1 MATSI
6 HPFLKDEAVFE
17 PDATHAL
24 AEAFDQACRALKLP
38 PTADRDREVIAVR
51 IIDLAR
57 AGILDPHT
65 LRDRVLLEA
74 RSAVISGSPA
84 PDPGL

>member
-1 MATSI
+1 MAPSI
-6 HPFLKDEAVFE
+6 HPFLKEQAVFE

-24 AEAFDQACRALKLP
+24 AVAFDQVCAALDLA
-38 PTADRDREVIAVR
+38 PTAARDREVIAVR

-57 AGILDPHT
+57 NGVLDPQA

-74 RSAVISGSPA
+74 GSAT
-84 PDPGL
+84 